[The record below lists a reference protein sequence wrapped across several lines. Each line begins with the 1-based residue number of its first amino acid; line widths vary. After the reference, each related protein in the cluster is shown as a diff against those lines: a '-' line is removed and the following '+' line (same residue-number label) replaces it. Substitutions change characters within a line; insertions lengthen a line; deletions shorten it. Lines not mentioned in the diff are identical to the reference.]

1 MVNYNIDM
9 KQKIK
14 TPIVYMICGFIGAGK
29 TTFSKKLEKKTGA
42 VRITKDEWLIKL
54 FGNNP
59 LIDRFEEYDE
69 KICELSSNIAFQ
81 FVEKG
86 VDVIIDDG
94 FWFKKQRKEMME
106 RIERT
111 GAKAVLYYLKCS
123 MGIMKD
129 RVVGRNNNFT
139 KDSFKISEKMF
150 DGYVRSWEPPS
161 EDENYVLVE

>member
-1 MVNYNIDM
+1 
-9 KQKIK
+9 
-14 TPIVYMICGFIGAGK
+14 MICGFIGAGK
-29 TTFSKKLEKKTGA
+29 TTFSKKLEMKTGV

-69 KICELSSNIAFQ
+69 KICELSNNIAFQ

-94 FWFKKQRKEMME
+94 FWVKKQRQEMKK
-106 RIERT
+106 RIEEAR
-111 GAKAVLYYLKCS
+111 AEVVLYYVKCS
-123 MGIMKD
+123 MGTMKD

-150 DGYVRSWEPPS
+150 DGYVRYWESPS
-161 EDENYVLVE
+161 EDENYILVE